1 MFGLSQFFKYY
12 VALSTFEHSVHKSGQ
27 KLLEGICLG
36 LELLIS
42 RIYVCSSLEEEDIF
56 FFPQNVS
63 ICTPINSGHPP
74 PFFVKNFSSGVLQ

>member
-56 FFPQNVS
+56 FFPKMCQFVLPS
-63 ICTPINSGHPP
+63 TVGIPP